1 MGGYGSGRWGG
12 HRKKATVEDGLVLTA
27 RAFKPFMDMA
37 RWNAGTMTWTRGE
50 EKERVASISF
60 RPVENQDGRAF
71 RFTYTTGKG
80 ENTREADYTVRM
92 VKAVPHYGG
101 ARWYFLCPLV
111 VNGRP
116 CLRRISKLY
125 LPPGGLYFGC
135 RECYGL
141 TYTSSQESHK
151 FDTMFKTLAASV
163 GRGVTPS
170 EVKQLLTT
178 QKRER

>member
-12 HRKKATVEDGLVLTA
+12 HSKKTTVEESFHITAQTFKKALDYGPGCSASGSWPRASVLFRVEDDGEDGRG
-27 RAFKPFMDMA
+27 RALHVTF
-37 RWNAGTMTWTRGE
+37 TRGE
-50 EKERVASISF
+50 
-60 RPVENQDGRAF
+60 
-71 RFTYTTGKG
+71 G
-80 ENTREADYTVRM
+80 EDARSVDYRLQA
-92 VKAVPHYGG
+92 VKTSPHYGG

-116 CLRRISKLY
+116 CLRRVSKLY

-135 RECYGL
+135 RDCYGL

-151 FDTMFKTLAASV
+151 FDTMFKALAASV